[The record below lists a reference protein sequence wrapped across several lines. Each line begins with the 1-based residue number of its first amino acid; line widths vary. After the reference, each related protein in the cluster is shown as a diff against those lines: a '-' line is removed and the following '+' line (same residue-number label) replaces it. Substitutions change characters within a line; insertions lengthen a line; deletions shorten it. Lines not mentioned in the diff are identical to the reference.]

1 MPLLQPFYRVIL
13 TALETSLCAW
23 ASFHAWYS
31 SNQFLFGFNVTVCH
45 NPLSEGTPRCFWCH
59 FKYQMPHGSAGMLKI
74 CRLVLHVDREG
85 SRAQDW
91 NELSDFGYH
100 PDTRGLNESQI
111 LRAPLKGS
119 VTLLICS
126 QLDWEGDF

>member
-1 MPLLQPFYRVIL
+1 
-13 TALETSLCAW
+13 
-23 ASFHAWYS
+23 
-31 SNQFLFGFNVTVCH
+31 
-45 NPLSEGTPRCFWCH
+45 
-59 FKYQMPHGSAGMLKI
+59 MLKI